1 MNRARPPAREGG
13 TRGALHRRAEE
24 VGEGVATASG
34 GFSSGWIEDGLVKRK
49 SNYSPV
55 ICYETTDPKRLLQLK
70 TYLLEHPDYGPGG
83 RIWVY
88 DPWDGL
94 GRLVLRDGRAVFEPY
109 RKEAGS
115 SPLAKRLGDEAGRIG
130 DLRAA
135 LREADRFL
143 REGRSV
149 FIIQNI
155 SDRRDRDAGLESA
168 LKAWAIDPAVIA
180 GGSVVFIVTSA
191 VERVL
196 DEFTRELVV
205 VITVDPSSRDERER
219 LIRDTARELEVP
231 LPEEEV
237 TELVIATAGL
247 NLHQLESILLET
259 YFTDRRFAVARLK
272 GLKSE
277 LVKKSGVLE
286 VTEPRSTFDDIGGYE
301 VIKDFVRRYIINVL
315 SKPDRARRLGVPLPR
330 GLLFFG
336 PPGTGK
342 SLLANA
348 LASEV
353 NLPFINFVTENIYSK
368 WLGESGQNMKNAI
381 RLAEKMSPAVV
392 FVDEIDRFGRRGQAS
407 DSASEETRRVFSQFL
422 EWLGRPDREAI
433 IVGTT
438 NVPEHLD
445 EAFTRTGRFDYKIP
459 FLYPGPAA
467 RLEVMRVHL
476 GLTGRAGS
484 RPKAPLAVRE
494 EELLAYLRES
504 VVPRTAN
511 FSCAELEQVVTRA
524 KRNAFDRGAD
534 SLDLSDF
541 EEAVRS
547 FRIDVGQRQRAIEDY
562 LDQARRLTDDRAF
575 LDAVQ
580 AEMEVGP
587 TA

>member
-1 MNRARPPAREGG
+1 M
-13 TRGALHRRAEE
+13 
-24 VGEGVATASG
+24 
-34 GFSSGWIEDGLVKRK
+34 KRK

-55 ICYETTDPKRLLQLK
+55 VCFETTDPKRLLQLK
-70 TYLLEHPDYGPGG
+70 SYLLSRSEFRQAD
-83 RIWVY
+83 RFFVY
-88 DPWDGL
+88 DQWEGL
-94 GRLVLRDGRAVFEPY
+94 ATLSLHGDDVVTEPY

-115 SPLAKRLGDEAGRIG
+115 SALAKRLGDEAGRVG

-135 LREADRFL
+135 LKEVDRYL
-143 REGRSV
+143 KESLSV
-149 FIIQNI
+149 FIIQNL
-155 SDRRDRDAGLESA
+155 SENREHDTGLASA
-168 LKAWAIDPAVIA
+168 LRAWAIDPRVIA
-180 GGSVVFIVTSA
+180 SGSA
-191 VERVL
+191 VFLVTASVERIL
-196 DEFTRELVV
+196 DDFTRELVV
-205 VITVDPSSRDERER
+205 IITVDPASRAEREG
-219 LIRDTARELEVP
+219 LILDTARELEVDV
-231 LPEEEV
+231 PEEQV
-237 TELVIATAGL
+237 GELVMATAGL

-259 YFTDRRFAVARLK
+259 YFTDRRFHVGRVK
-272 GLKSE
+272 DLKSE

-286 VTEPRSTFDDIGGYE
+286 VTDPSATFADIGGYQ

-315 SKPDRARRLGVPLPR
+315 ARPDRAGRLGVPLPR

-342 SLLANA
+342 SLFANA
-348 LASEV
+348 LASEI

-392 FVDEIDRFGRRGQAS
+392 FVDEIDRFGKRLVAT

-459 FLYPGPAA
+459 FLFPGATA
-467 RLEVMRVHL
+467 RLDIMRVHL
-476 GLTGRAGS
+476 GLTPGGRRA
-484 RPKAPLAVRE
+484 RCPLALPE
-494 EELLAYLRES
+494 EELTGFLTEK

-511 FSCAELEQVVTRA
+511 FSCAELEEVVTRA

-534 SLDLSDF
+534 AVGTEDF
-541 EEAVRS
+541 EAAVRS
-547 FRIDVGQRQRAIEDY
+547 FRIDTQDRERLIQGY
-562 LDQARRLTDDRAF
+562 LDQARRLTDDQEF

-580 AEMEVGP
+580 AEMGVGA
-587 TA
+587 TE